1 MGDTQTAERTAL
13 ATAMMQQSFLLVL
26 STWTIE
32 RLANLLRS
40 AGRAPFTHVIVERP
54 EHDRVYHY
62 LYSKKEVLDFIQ
74 RNPPEYILHQ
84 AFDLHEHTS
93 VPEVQGE
100 ADVSEVPAGRAV
112 VMSDEHAVGFFDDTT
127 QPPLKMVSERALS
140 QSSPAPAAAAAAG
153 TGTGAVARP
162 FSAFPALKA
171 PDEAAPKD
179 SIDVLVGFSSKP
191 DAKVQGGGAINIP
204 DADRGRDCLILLTGD
219 GITLDPPQ
227 VYVPLREN
235 ALTSVSGIIDAHAT
249 SVIIRALY
257 VYRDQVIGSV
267 RRDVAV
273 TGAVI
278 DVTAEEAVAQAE
290 ATSARADPCR
300 IQLPDAEKAVD
311 ITVSITSKQDGSLEW
326 KLLAPAYPYPLGA
339 IPAKPAPPNTQEF
352 AADIMRDLK
361 TQAFGGPLARSILES
376 KGLDITAYIPDQ
388 FFEVL
393 EAVHA
398 AIKRPPTLL
407 LLTNETYVPW
417 ELAYLHT
424 PLDRAAPPFLAAQ
437 TVMGRWVEEPHVML
451 PPTVG
456 LNITRF
462 TAVASEY
469 GRESGSGQRKLV
481 MALAEQKALEAKWQ
495 TVNLEAKVD
504 EIRTL
509 VSGTAIPG
517 HLVHFAIHGY
527 SDPAANNQTLILA
540 DGSQIPASAMT
551 GAYRCGGTPRF
562 SFVFLN
568 ACQVGAPGRSLGH
581 AGGFP
586 GELVRRGTMGF
597 IAPLW
602 DVHDQDAHDAAL
614 AFYDDVF
621 THGRKVGEA
630 LLERRRKYADK
641 SATPLAYIYYGHP
654 ALRLQRAP

>member
-1 MGDTQTAERTAL
+1 MNMEIRERTAP
-13 ATAMMQQSFLLVL
+13 ASAVMQQSFLLVL
-26 STWTIE
+26 SNWTIE
-32 RLANLLRS
+32 QLDRFLRA
-40 AGRAPFTHVIVERP
+40 AGRARYTHVVIERP
-54 EHDRVYHY
+54 EPGIRYHY
-62 LYSKKEVLDFIQ
+62 LYTSEEVFKLIQ
-74 RNPPEYILHQ
+74 RNTPETRLHQ

-93 VPEVQGE
+93 SSEVDGA
-100 ADVSEVPAGRAV
+100 ADVSEIPTGRVV
-112 VMSDEHAVGFFDDTT
+112 VMSVDNVVGFFDDT
-127 QPPLKMVSERALS
+127 
-140 QSSPAPAAAAAAG
+140 APAAAGGAAERAVPQNPAA
-153 TGTGAVARP
+153 TGAPPVHP
-162 FSAFPALKA
+162 FSAFPALRA
-171 PDEAAPKD
+171 PDEAD
-179 SIDVLVGFSSKP
+179 LEEEIEIFVGFSSRP
-191 DAKVQGGGAINIP
+191 DPKVKGGASAIEISDP
-204 DADRGRDCLILLTGD
+204 DRGKDVLVLLTGD
-219 GITLDPPQ
+219 GVALDPAQ

-235 ALTSVSGIIDAHAT
+235 ALVSVSGTIDPHAT
-249 SVIIRALY
+249 SAIIRALF

-273 TGAVI
+273 KGAII
-278 DVTAEEAVAQAE
+278 DLSEEEAAAG
-290 ATSARADPCR
+290 ATAATARADPCR
-300 IQLPDAEKAVD
+300 IKLPDTERAVD
-311 ITVSITSKQDGSLEW
+311 ITVSIISKQDGDLEW
-326 KLLAPAYPYPLGA
+326 KLIAPAYPHPLGA
-339 IPAKPAPPNTQEF
+339 IAPKPAPPGTREF
-352 AADIMRDLK
+352 AADIMKDLRS
-361 TQAFGGPLARSILES
+361 QGFGGPLARNILES
-376 KGLDITAYIPDQ
+376 KGQDIAAYIPDK

-393 EAVHA
+393 ETVHA

-424 PLDRAAPPFLAAQ
+424 PLDPSAPPFLAAQ

-451 PPTVG
+451 PPVVHM
-456 LNITRF
+456 NVARF

-469 GRESGSGQRKLV
+469 GRDSNSGQRKLV
-481 MALAEQKALEAKWQ
+481 KALAEQKALESKWQ
-495 TVNLEAKVD
+495 TINLEAILD
-504 EIRTL
+504 EMRPL
-509 VSGTAIPG
+509 VSGTVIPG

-527 SDPAANNQTLILA
+527 SDPNANNQTLILA

-602 DVHDQDAHDAAL
+602 DVHDDDAHDAAL

-621 THGRKVGEA
+621 ANGKKVGEA
-630 LLERRRKYADK
+630 LLERRRKYEDK

-654 ALRLQRAP
+654 ALRLQRNV